1 MHRFGCKQ
9 NKPVK
14 NVELFPTVT
23 MGQTFYTIKVPVMLS
38 SYLNLRKVKA
48 SECFSGDGLRCLC
61 GAIAAAG
68 SFLFLSLDKQR
79 KKKKNRTS
87 KGPPETNECFTV

>member
-1 MHRFGCKQ
+1 
-9 NKPVK
+9 
-14 NVELFPTVT
+14 

-68 SFLFLSLDKQR
+68 SFLCFFLWTSKERKRKTEHQRDHPKQMNVLQFNKKR
-79 KKKKNRTS
+79 KKK
-87 KGPPETNECFTV
+87 